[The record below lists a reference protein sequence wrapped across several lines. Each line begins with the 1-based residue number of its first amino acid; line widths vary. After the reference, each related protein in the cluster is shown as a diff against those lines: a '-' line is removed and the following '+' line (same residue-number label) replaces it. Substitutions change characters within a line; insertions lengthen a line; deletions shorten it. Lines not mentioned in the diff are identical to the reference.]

1 MNYFKNN
8 LNNSSNLPYDVMR
21 LIYEYADP
29 LIAIKK
35 QIENQNYDLSLVSII
50 KPNLICG
57 VDPFLYNNNY
67 YTDNRIVMINSL
79 KYRDFSINRNE
90 YISNKELYKLWVKL

>member
-1 MNYFKNN
+1 MNYLKNN
-8 LNNSSNLPYDVMR
+8 LANSKSLPFDVMR

-35 QIENQNYDLSLVSII
+35 QIENQNYELSLVSII
-50 KPNLICG
+50 KPYLICG
-57 VDPFLYNNNY
+57 IDPFLYNKNY

-79 KYRDFSINRNE
+79 KYRDFSINRNR
-90 YISNKELYKLWVKL
+90 YISDEELYELWVKL